1 MTVIEMNQSGRR
13 AVSFEM
19 ACFSPEKSPRM
30 FDSSATAA
38 AATATAAATAAALT
52 NSERIKRPES
62 NHDSELYKCPIV
74 ARNNESKANRWP
86 ADSCLGSAILN
97 PV

>member
-38 AATATAAATAAALT
+38 AATATAAALT